1 MGRRSIFDMIQV
13 TRTVMRNGMDSA
25 TNRKLGEAGSGG
37 AFAALGTGGWT
48 LCPMILTQNAMAAK
62 MTMKMSRLPGAE
74 TILADENLAQSR
86 GPCGR
91 EWFGWWQHWVPIQGA
106 SACVAKSLS

>member
-1 MGRRSIFDMIQV
+1 
-13 TRTVMRNGMDSA
+13 MRKGMDSA
-25 TNRKLGEAGSGG
+25 TKQKAWRSGLRRGICGLGNGRMNFVSDDSD
-37 AFAALGTGGWT
+37 
-48 LCPMILTQNAMAAK
+48 AK
-62 MTMKMSRLPGAE
+62 CDGREDDDEDEQAPPGAE

-91 EWFGWWQHWVPIQGA
+91 EWFGRWQHCIPIQGA